1 MTKAAPHPYLTVLT
15 VVASLIAGGVLTC
28 AMTPAWAQS
37 TGQAPPNF
45 LALGVALVPE
55 FEGSSNRSAVPALI
69 GRFAIGATTLRLLG
83 NRAQWSLLPASS
95 PWALGPVL
103 SLRSSRDEDVEDAV
117 VKRLRPIDATAGAGI
132 FAEYSWSGL
141 VNPSDDLTAGF
152 ELLGGKSGA
161 HAQVSLGYQWQA
173 APGLRIDTG
182 AHVGVASGKY
192 QRTYFDVDADNVARS
207 GLPRHAGK
215 RGVDEI
221 GLALGASYEV
231 SRDWLLIGR
240 LQVARLV
247 GDAGDSPIVEL
258 RGNRNQS
265 IFALAVGRAF

>member
-1 MTKAAPHPYLTVLT
+1 MKTSAPHPYLTALT
-15 VVASLIAGGVLTC
+15 AVASLIAGSLLTFG
-28 AMTPAWAQS
+28 MTPAWAQS
-37 TGQAPPNF
+37 AKQAPPDF

-55 FEGSSNRSAVPALI
+55 FEGSSDRSAVPALI
-69 GRFAIGATTLRLLG
+69 GRLAIGSTTLRLLG
-83 NRAQWSLLPASS
+83 NSAQWNLLPASS

-117 VKRLRPIDATAGAGI
+117 VKRLRPIDATAGAGA
-132 FAEYSWSGL
+132 FAEHRWSGL
-141 VNPSDDLTAGF
+141 VDPSDSLTAGF

-173 APGLRIDTG
+173 APGLRINTG
-182 AHVGVASGKY
+182 THVGVASAKY
-192 QRTYFDVDADNVARS
+192 QQTNFDVDADNVARS
-207 GLPRHAGK
+207 GLPRYAGES
-215 RGVDEI
+215 GVDEV
-221 GLALGASYEV
+221 GLAVGASYEV

-247 GDAGDSPIVEL
+247 GDAGDSPIVKL

-265 IFALAVGRAF
+265 TFVLAIGRSF